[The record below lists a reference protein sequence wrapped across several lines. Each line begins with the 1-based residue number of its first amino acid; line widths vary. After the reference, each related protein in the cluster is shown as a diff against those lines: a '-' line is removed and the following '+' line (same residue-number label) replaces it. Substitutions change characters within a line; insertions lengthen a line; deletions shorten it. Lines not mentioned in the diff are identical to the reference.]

1 MELLEEEWF
10 QLVDDQVS
18 DMVGDVSDQ
27 EEDKVWID
35 LEEEEEEEEEVE
47 EAEM

>member
-10 QLVDDQVS
+10 QLVDDE
-18 DMVGDVSDQ
+18 VGDVSDQ

-35 LEEEEEEEEEVE
+35 SEEQEEEEEEVE

>member
-10 QLVDDQVS
+10 QLVDDEVG

-35 LEEEEEEEEEVE
+35 SEEEVE